1 VLPYAQ
7 FRGAGSFPRPT
18 PHFIFESLR
27 CHACLPFGKCC
38 GAWKD
43 HGVLHSETLT
53 FLTAETLVSSPLNAT
68 DHETPRGLYN
78 DFLKWFFLVTAIA
91 WLLLALPLY
100 LLGEANILW
109 GAIAGCCL
117 PALCFVIGFYS
128 MCRNLHRP
136 PNQLMIAFVG
146 GMLARMLFIGLTFF
160 LILWLTQLHVASLL
174 TSLFGFYI
182 LYLVLELYFVNG
194 RFKHIKEG
202 QQWA

>member
-1 VLPYAQ
+1 M
-7 FRGAGSFPRPT
+7 
-18 PHFIFESLR
+18 
-27 CHACLPFGKCC
+27 
-38 GAWKD
+38 
-43 HGVLHSETLT
+43 
-53 FLTAETLVSSPLNAT
+53 
-68 DHETPRGLYN
+68 
-78 DFLKWFFLVTAIA
+78 TAIA

-100 LLGEANILW
+100 FLGEAQILW
-109 GAIAGCCL
+109 GTIVGCLL

-136 PNQLMIAFVG
+136 LNKLMTAFFG
-146 GMLARMLFIGLTFF
+146 GMLARMAFIGLAFF

>member
-1 VLPYAQ
+1 M
-7 FRGAGSFPRPT
+7 
-18 PHFIFESLR
+18 
-27 CHACLPFGKCC
+27 
-38 GAWKD
+38 
-43 HGVLHSETLT
+43 
-53 FLTAETLVSSPLNAT
+53 NAT
-68 DHETPRGLYN
+68 DSETPRGLFN
-78 DFLKWFFLVTAIA
+78 DFMKGLCLVTAIA

-100 LLGEANILW
+100 FLGEAKILW
-109 GAIAGCCL
+109 GTIVGCFL
-117 PALCFVIGFYS
+117 PALCFGVGFYS

-136 PNQLMIAFVG
+136 LNKLMVAFFG
-146 GMLARMLFIGLTFF
+146 GMLARMVFIGLAFF